1 MTVGIDS
8 ISSILGA
15 KITPSLSANR
25 SAIFY
30 SNARGTA
37 DTGLHLSTCSP
48 ARSLC
53 PQLERDFL
61 VVIVFVVFVVF
72 VVVVFFFNDA
82 ATLLRFRLTLLRAA
96 RTFLFFVVV
105 FVSLRQRETLKHV
118 TRVVR
123 VLGVLVFEEKDE
135 RAVSTLFDN
144 GVDQVLQV
152 FELDNASPE
161 MFLSLI
167 FWLPK
172 TGQANEVAF
181 GLVTA

>member
-1 MTVGIDS
+1 MTVGIDI

-25 SAIFY
+25 LAIFY

-61 VVIVFVVFVVF
+61 VVIVFVVVIF
-72 VVVVFFFNDA
+72 VVFFFSDA

>member
-1 MTVGIDS
+1 MTVGIDT

-25 SAIFY
+25 LAIFY

-53 PQLERDFL
+53 PQLERGFL
-61 VVIVFVVFVVF
+61 VVIVFVV